1 MRNYNIYLLAK
12 LLNEELNSKDLKFY
26 NKIESTNDY
35 TLYID
40 KHLSKRKTRN
50 YEWRG
55 SNSDIITNN
64 KILKSFHKAYSKIL
78 ALYSSNKLEFSNN
91 SSQAF
96 AIIDKSYYD
105 DLVIIGFIYGVDKNT
120 GNYDICLK
128 TVIFKNDFKCKN
140 NTNTKTLPVIIKES
154 FKEIENIIIVEND

>member
-12 LLNEELNSKDLKFY
+12 SVNEELNSKDLKFY
-26 NKIESTNDY
+26 IKIESTDDY

-50 YEWRG
+50 YEWSG

-64 KILKSFHKAYSKIL
+64 KILKSFHKAYPKIL
-78 ALYSSNKLEFSNN
+78 ALYSSNKLSFSNN
-91 SSQAF
+91 SNQAF

-105 DLVIIGFIYGVDKNT
+105 DLVIIGFIYGIDKNT

-128 TVIFKNDFKCKN
+128 TVILKMILNV
-140 NTNTKTLPVIIKES
+140 KTISMLKHYQLS
-154 FKEIENIIIVEND
+154 

>member
-12 LLNEELNSKDLKFY
+12 SLNEELNSKDLKFY
-26 NKIESTNDY
+26 IKIESTDDY

-40 KHLSKRKTRN
+40 KHLFKRKTRN
-50 YEWRG
+50 YEWSG
-55 SNSDIITNN
+55 INSDIITNN
-64 KILKSFHKAYSKIL
+64 KILKSFHKAYPKIL
-78 ALYSSNKLEFSNN
+78 ALYSSNKLAFSNN
-91 SSQAF
+91 SNQAF

-128 TVIFKNDFKCKN
+128 TTIFKNDFKCKN
-140 NTNTKTLPVIIKES
+140 DINVKTLPIIIKES
-154 FKEIENIIIVEND
+154 LQEIKNIIIVEND

>member
-50 YEWRG
+50 YEWSG

-78 ALYSSNKLEFSNN
+78 ALYSSNKLKFSDN

-120 GNYDICLK
+120 GDYDICLK

-140 NTNTKTLPVIIKES
+140 NTSTKTLPVIIKES